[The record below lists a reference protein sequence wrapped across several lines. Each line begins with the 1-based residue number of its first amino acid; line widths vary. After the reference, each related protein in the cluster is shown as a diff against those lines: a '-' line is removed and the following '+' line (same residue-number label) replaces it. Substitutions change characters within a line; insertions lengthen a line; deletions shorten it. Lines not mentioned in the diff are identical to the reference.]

1 MTEPNAPAAGPSRRR
16 YGGVSA
22 EARQGQRRE
31 RLLEAALDVFGTE
44 GYARATMR
52 LICAKARL
60 TERYFYEHFA
70 SLDDA
75 FMALHQQLSEA
86 LMAQVAQ
93 AYADHLAD
101 TPDVRVRA
109 SLRAFLQFIHS
120 DPRRARIL
128 LMDAVFTGCT
138 DVLDKTTSVQRL
150 LGLMSQ
156 RIEMNH
162 PGALARIDI
171 DMVAG
176 GMLGI
181 LIHTTTIWAAKGFA
195 MPMESVLDHQMYAW
209 RGLQGWL
216 GELGSAAQT
225 EAQAQTLTTTPPPA
239 SA

>member
-1 MTEPNAPAAGPSRRR
+1 MTESNAPAAGPPRRR

-22 EARQGQRRE
+22 EARQSQRLE

-44 GYARATMR
+44 GYTRAT
-52 LICAKARL
+52 IRL

-93 AYADHLAD
+93 AYADHLAE

-128 LMDAVFTGCT
+128 LMDAVFTGRT
-138 DVLDKTTSVQRL
+138 DVLDKTTAVQRL

-162 PGALARIDI
+162 PGALAHMDI

-176 GMLGI
+176 GIVGI
-181 LIHTTTIWAAKGFA
+181 VIHTTTIWAAKGFA

-216 GELGSAAQT
+216 SELDASAKSAAV
-225 EAQAQTLTTTPPPA
+225 
-239 SA
+239 